1 MNFLEKFKK
10 DIFGQ
15 LSCFDR
21 MIFRGYLTSLFQP
34 SGIGYYLSQCS
45 VLLKNFKSFVLE
57 STALLKNQIEQ
68 LAASEDVPLIYL
80 RSPQVSKEEIV
91 TELVENQPQKEGLIA
106 IIKVVELC
114 QSFEV
119 RGNKATKK
127 LEVVNSWRK
136 CLHYYLYYVDSEFG
150 LMHVRIQ
157 SWLPYTIQIYIN
169 GREYLKRALAEAG
182 ISFRSY
188 ENSISWV
195 SDLDKAQQLAD
206 KLENKKWDRFF
217 DVIANRLNPLL
228 SNIEDIFGRGY
239 KWCLYQCEY
248 ATDVLY
254 KSREQL
260 EGIFPQLLEHSS
272 LFKGGE
278 DILTF
283 FGRKVHGNFKGE
295 VITDRKRFS
304 QGFRVKHRLAKNS
317 IKMYDKDNVLRIET
331 TINNPN
337 VFKIYKTVT
346 RNGQQTKAWVPMGKS
361 VSNLYR
367 YAQLSMKANEK
378 YLNSLCI
385 IDIRYNIGR
394 KIEKLSNRVITKT
407 KTGSKRST
415 GGFNLLKEATCLI
428 FEAINDSRFCL
439 NNFRNRDL
447 RELLLVKGVLK
458 LAEQSKES
466 IKKLSNKITRLIA
479 KLRAHKL
486 IAKIPRSFCY
496 RVTKSGMEIITR
508 ILKIRKVEILALS

>member
-1 MNFLEKFKK
+1 MNFIDKFKK

-45 VLLKNFKSFVLE
+45 VLLKNFKSFLLE
-57 STALLKNQIEQ
+57 STALLKKQIEQ
-68 LAASEDVPLIYL
+68 LSALEDVPLIYL
-80 RSPQVSKEEIV
+80 TSPQVSKEKIV
-91 TELVENQPQKEGLIA
+91 TDLLKSQPPKEGLIA
-106 IIKVVELC
+106 IIKVLELC
-114 QSFEV
+114 QSVEV

-127 LEVVNSWRK
+127 LEVVHSWRK
-136 CLHYYLYYVDSEFG
+136 CLHYYLYYVDKEFG

-182 ISFRSY
+182 ICYRSY

-195 SDLDKAQQLAD
+195 CDLAKAQQLAD

-217 DVIANRLNPLL
+217 DVIANGINPLL
-228 SNIEDIFGRGY
+228 AKIVAIFGSGY

-304 QGFRVKHRLAKNS
+304 QGFRVKHRLSKNS

-331 TINNPN
+331 TINNPKL
-337 VFKIYKTVT
+337 FKIYKTVT

-361 VSNLYR
+361 VPNLYR
-367 YAQLSMKANEK
+367 YAQVSMTANEK
-378 YLNSLCI
+378 YLNSLCV
-385 IDIRYNIGR
+385 IDIGCNIAR
-394 KIEKLSNRVITKT
+394 KVEKLCNRVITKT
-407 KTGSKRST
+407 KTGSNRSI
-415 GGFNLLKEATCLI
+415 GGFNLLKEETCLT

-439 NNFRNRDL
+439 KNFRNQDL
-447 RELLLVKGVLK
+447 RELLIEKGVIRLK
-458 LAEQSKES
+458 EKTKES
-466 IKKLSNKITRLIA
+466 LKKASNKITRLIS
-479 KLRAHKL
+479 KLRSHKL

-508 ILKIRKVEILALS
+508 ILKIRKVEILALG